1 MTKNK
6 YLHIFD
12 KNLVYGSESGNY
24 FGKCKD
30 CGIQLVVY
38 VGDSRII
45 QIRLN
50 NMN

>member
-45 QIRLN
+45 PIRLN